1 MHTQNVDRILNGKR
15 NVLVL
20 FYDFRC
26 PECRDFVEVYR
37 AAFAKHPLSVYFASV
52 NAARYE
58 TLRVGDFY
66 ILFLFLWLA
75 GWLVMNSSASTSQ
88 DIPTSV
94 SSLLE
99 SLWRTTRSFLRRPQ
113 TVLWSG

>member
-26 PECRDFVEVYR
+26 PDCRDFVEVYR
-37 AAFAKHPLSVYFASV
+37 EAFAKHPLNVYFASV

-58 TLRVGDFY
+58 TLRVWICLPLIYYFSI
-66 ILFLFLWLA
+66 ILFIH
-75 GWLVMNSSASTSQ
+75 SSMEIKHVFGSYLIASLQCYRTS
-88 DIPTSV
+88 
-94 SSLLE
+94 
-99 SLWRTTRSFLRRPQ
+99 
-113 TVLWSG
+113 